1 MRAPTPEIFRLY
13 VDDKYI
19 DYYGSLKRA
28 EITAR
33 MYRNQG
39 KTVKILEDMLDGTG
53 SLKEVNYQ
61 LD

>member
-13 VDDKYI
+13 VDGKYV

-53 SLKEVNYQ
+53 TLNEVNYQ

>member
-13 VDDKYI
+13 VDGKYV

-53 SLKEVNYQ
+53 TLNEVSYQ
-61 LD
+61 LN

>member
-1 MRAPTPEIFRLY
+1 MKTITPEIFRLY
-13 VDDKYI
+13 VDGKYV
-19 DYYGSLKRA
+19 DYYDSLKRA

-53 SLKEVNYQ
+53 TLNEVNYQ

>member
-1 MRAPTPEIFRLY
+1 MREITPEIFRLY
-13 VDDKYI
+13 VDGKYV

>member
-1 MRAPTPEIFRLY
+1 MKTITPEIFRLY
-13 VDDKYI
+13 VDDKYV

-53 SLKEVNYQ
+53 TLNEVNYQ